1 IYDNC
6 VANVVAAGNKKYYV
20 FSKEQID
27 EEMEKVFHL
36 SQFGSKKWTDKRFEN
51 TFNHL
56 LHQVDP
62 RFKTKAKIKLE
73 PMGRK
78 PDGSVKPPRLL
89 IADGDHGQI
98 MSLLVIAIFE
108 RLLFKKYHT
117 RSIKGRSR
125 HKALQDV
132 ADYLRP
138 SKKHVGSTLS
148 GPKAPMVEGDGS
160 AWDSCCSK
168 ELRDMVE
175 SPVLRHITTRLL
187 EYYMV
192 PPQWE
197 KEHSQ
202 MNTVDRYNLEFK
214 DKLMTYFIQL
224 KAIRR
229 QDSCKGI
236 DGKNLWIRIV
246 LEGDDSLARICR
258 PFGDVAEDERTVYFL
273 HFWKRMGFDMKIR
286 RCGVSPDQKPY
297 AEFVGTH
304 FLLDE
309 QLDLEGTYVPD
320 LVRNLSNNWST
331 TPGMLQ
337 AFEQGKFHIVRQNAA
352 AAALAR
358 AVGYAGIL
366 PLLSLKYVQYANQCY
381 ASNFNNDDLSYLASG
396 EIGTSSHAVIEK
408 VQRMNCGV
416 DILTSERAKSAEDAD
431 KPPTT
436 LLRGRPE
443 NNEYDMLWRMYGTS
457 VDAYEALLNYLSS
470 MATSYRVISMPL

>member
-1 IYDNC
+1 MDSKFCIRQDSKGVGHVGCYGRISGCPDARTSKVVGVATGPFLSEPVIYDNC
-6 VANVVAAGNKKYYV
+6 VANIVAAGKERTDEKTISFPFSPTGDDKKKIGEMLAQARGYKGNKKYYV
-20 FSKEQID
+20 SSIEQID
-27 EEMEKVFHL
+27 DEMEKVFHF

-98 MSLLVIAIFE
+98 MSLLVIAIFG

-125 HKALQDV
+125 RKAPQDV
-132 ADYLRP
+132 VDCLRP
-138 SKKHVGSTLS
+138 SKKQVGSTLS

-175 SPVLRHITTRLL
+175 NPVLRHISTHLL

-202 MNTVDRYNLEFK
+202 MNTVDRYNLDFK

-224 KAIRR
+224 KAIRQSGHRGTSSLNWWVNLVMWCCSISSNPWVLLFER

-246 LEGDDSLARICR
+246 LDGDDSLARICR
-258 PFGDVAEDERTVYFL
+258 AFGDVAEDERTMYFL

-320 LVRNLSNNWST
+320 PRHAT
-331 TPGMLQ
+331 
-337 AFEQGKFHIVRQNAA
+337 
-352 AAALAR
+352 
-358 AVGYAGIL
+358 GI
-366 PLLSLKYVQYANQCY
+366 
-381 ASNFNNDDLSYLASG
+381 
-396 EIGTSSHAVIEK
+396 
-408 VQRMNCGV
+408 
-416 DILTSERAKSAEDAD
+416 
-431 KPPTT
+431 
-436 LLRGRPE
+436 
-443 NNEYDMLWRMYGTS
+443 
-457 VDAYEALLNYLSS
+457 
-470 MATSYRVISMPL
+470 